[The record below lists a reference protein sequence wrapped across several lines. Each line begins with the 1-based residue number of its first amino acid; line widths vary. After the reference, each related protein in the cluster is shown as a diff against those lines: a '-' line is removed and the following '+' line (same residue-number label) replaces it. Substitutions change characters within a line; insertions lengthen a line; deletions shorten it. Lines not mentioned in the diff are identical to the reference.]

1 MKSGSKSQSNAKY
14 ILIGV
19 IVLIFAL
26 MSFLGKSTWKK
37 LINST
42 DAGSPQFS
50 DVQSSEAALN
60 DLSVHYI
67 DVDQGDS
74 TLIRYK
80 DYNILI
86 DAGKKDYG
94 DAVVSYLNGLGIE
107 NLDLII
113 ATHPD
118 ADHIG
123 GMQYVLEHIHCNKY
137 VLPQL
142 PLSIKKTKTESSL
155 ISILRTMKVATEYA
169 VNQKEYDFGEMR
181 LTTFIT
187 EKQRDNKND
196 YSVVAK
202 LTYKNS
208 SFLFMGDAGKSTENE
223 FMDASLPLKADVLK
237 AGHHGSSKSTSEDFI
252 KYVQPSIVVFSCGL
266 DNEYGHPHNEVLT
279 IMNKYD
285 IKYFRTDY
293 EGTVVIG
300 TDGEKYFTATQGK
313 SQ

>member
-1 MKSGSKSQSNAKY
+1 MSKKQTSSKLKY
-14 ILIGV
+14 IIIAVVLVIIAIINIIGKN
-19 IVLIFAL
+19 
-26 MSFLGKSTWKK
+26 SWKK
-37 LINST
+37 LIKST
-42 DAGSPQFS
+42 DAGSPQYS
-50 DVQSSEAALN
+50 TVQSSEAATK

-74 TLIRYK
+74 TLIKFK

-86 DAGKKDYG
+86 DAGKRDYG
-94 DAVVSYLNGLGIE
+94 DTVVSYLNGLDID

-137 VLPQL
+137 IMPQL
-142 PLSIKKTKTESSL
+142 PSGIEKTKTEANL
-155 ISILRTMKVATEYA
+155 ISILKVNKVNTEYA
-169 VNQKEYDFGEMR
+169 VNQKEYDFGDLK

-187 EKQRDNKND
+187 EQERDNKND

-202 LTYKNS
+202 VTYKNS
-208 SFLFMGDAGKSTENE
+208 SYLFMGDAGKTIENE
-223 FMDASLPLKADVLK
+223 FMDAGLDLKADVLK
-237 AGHHGSSKSTSEDFI
+237 AGHHGSSKSTSDEFI
-252 KYVQPSIVVFSCGL
+252 KYVKPSIVVFSCGV

-293 EGTVVIG
+293 QGTVVIG

-313 SQ
+313 E

>member
-1 MKSGSKSQSNAKY
+1 MKSSKSINTKY
-14 ILIGV
+14 IIIGA
-19 IVLIFAL
+19 IILIFAL
-26 MSFLGKSTWKK
+26 INIFGKNSWKK
-37 LINST
+37 LINFT
-42 DAGSPQFS
+42 DAGSPAFS
-50 DVQSSEAALN
+50 SVQSSEAASK
-60 DLSVHYI
+60 DLTVHYI

-86 DAGKKDYG
+86 DAGKKEYG

-107 NLDLII
+107 NLDLVI

-142 PLSIKKTKTESSL
+142 PSSIKKTKTESNL
-155 ISILRTMKVATEYA
+155 ISILKTMKIATEYA
-169 VNQKEYDFGEMR
+169 VNQKEYDFGDMC

-187 EKQRDNKND
+187 EKERDNKND
-196 YSVVAK
+196 YSVVTK
-202 LTYKNS
+202 VTYKNS
-208 SFLFMGDAGKSTENE
+208 SFLFMGDAGKSIENE
-223 FMDASLPLKADVLK
+223 FIDASLALKADVLK
-237 AGHHGSSKSTSEDFI
+237 AGHHGSSKSTSENFI
-252 KYVQPSIVVFSCGL
+252 KYVKPSIVVFSCGV

-293 EGTVVIG
+293 EGTIVIG
-300 TDGEKYFTATQGK
+300 TDGEKYYTATQEK
-313 SQ
+313 NS

>member
-1 MKSGSKSQSNAKY
+1 MSKKQTSSKLKY
-14 ILIGV
+14 IIIAVVLVIIAIINIIGKN
-19 IVLIFAL
+19 
-26 MSFLGKSTWKK
+26 SWKK
-37 LINST
+37 LIKST
-42 DAGSPQFS
+42 DAGSPQYS
-50 DVQSSEAALN
+50 TVQSSEAATK

-67 DVDQGDS
+67 DVDQGDC
-74 TLIRYK
+74 TLIKFK

-86 DAGKKDYG
+86 DAGKRDYG
-94 DAVVSYLNGLGIE
+94 DTVVSYLNGLDID

-137 VLPQL
+137 IMPQL
-142 PLSIKKTKTESSL
+142 PSGIEKTKTEANL
-155 ISILRTMKVATEYA
+155 ISILKVNKVNTEYA
-169 VNQKEYDFGEMR
+169 VNQKEYDFGEMK

-187 EKQRDNKND
+187 EQKRDNKND
-196 YSVVAK
+196 YSAVAK
-202 LTYKNS
+202 VTYKNS
-208 SFLFMGDAGKSTENE
+208 SYLFMGDAGKTIENE
-223 FMDASLPLKADVLK
+223 FMDAGLDLKADVLK
-237 AGHHGSSKSTSEDFI
+237 AGHHGSSKSTSDKFI
-252 KYVQPSIVVFSCGL
+252 KYVKPSMVVFSCGV

-293 EGTVVIG
+293 QGTVVIG

-313 SQ
+313 G